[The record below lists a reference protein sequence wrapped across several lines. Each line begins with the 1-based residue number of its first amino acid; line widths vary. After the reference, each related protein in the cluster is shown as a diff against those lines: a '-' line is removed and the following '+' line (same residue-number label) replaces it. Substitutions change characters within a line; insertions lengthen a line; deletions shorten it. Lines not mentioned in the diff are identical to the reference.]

1 MDAASPDAT
10 LGRYRA
16 PETPPARPRDRGGT
30 IARGSV
36 GEVRPEADMRTWEP
50 GNVPD
55 VHIRHVRT
63 SVPASVHRGG
73 YGDIRGIGDMRPQA
87 PT

>member
-36 GEVRPEADMRTWEP
+36 GEGRPEADMRMSVESRGNP
-50 GNVPD
+50 GTYLTC
-55 VHIRHVRT
+55 I
-63 SVPASVHRGG
+63 
-73 YGDIRGIGDMRPQA
+73 
-87 PT
+87 